1 MRNHTLQKVFLGI
14 SLYLIGTAFSQSNHL
29 YYHQNPSP
37 VSSGEIIEISQLI
50 FSEDEIIK
58 GMLFFRDKGEIS
70 FQEIEMIYTSGKW
83 VGTIP
88 KHRVTTEGLEYV
100 TILTTQEGGRIA
112 LPFIDDPFDNPLF
125 IQVKPKDIAKN
136 NNLTSRSSEHLG
148 GDYEDADVLI
158 LSPEDGAINR
168 PDEIVISASLFN
180 APNVDQTNFK
190 IFIDDKD
197 YTDQTVIF
205 GDVLSLVPDQDMD
218 VGYHSIRLLFKT
230 SYGLDVV
237 PIRWSFN
244 VSKGM
249 VNSSE
254 SLTYK
259 GSFVGRRS
267 SNTASS
273 ISIDEEQYSGKFD
286 AELSWIKAKYSFRKT
301 SRESKLSQPLNRRSL
316 TLQITDYLKI
326 ENGDVYPSISPF
338 ILDGK
343 RVDGRHINADFNY
356 GFEFDGFNFFGRDLL
371 AFGMNGTIEFQT
383 VSGTLSREVQYQ
395 KGIDR
400 AYELITDN
408 VQYDEFG
415 NRVYIFDRN
424 GYTFPRNIN
433 AARLAFS
440 LNNKFKGSIHFLKA
454 KDDYEKIKKNA
465 PDNSLFTVDSSVTGD
480 SVTNYYTLAQ
490 FLDSLT
496 NGDTV
501 KIRPKNWGNGRPE
514 ENLAIGFDFEGAMD
528 NRKILFQMGWN
539 MSLTNNNIWAGTAN
553 KDSLD
558 LMMDTLVDGKLL
570 DIPIDEIGDLIESYE
585 NIFTVHPLYMSPII
599 PIDPIVQKESPIRAI
614 LNMPA
619 SAYYLRLKG
628 SYSFNNIL
636 IEYRQL
642 GPGYKSFG
650 NPYLTNNIR
659 QLTVND
665 RLSALGRR
673 LMFVVGYKYRD
684 NKLSDLVANP
694 IATRTVSFNT
704 TLVPGPG
711 APSIIMNLQSIGR
724 TNGIDSID
732 TDQYGNYLGDSRENS
747 QALNIM
753 ASVNVPGNFEKFTT
767 TTSINVNSITYKDNL
782 SSVRNKDF
790 FFQKSETQTMSITLS
805 TRFQIPLKTSTT
817 FNKTKIIIP
826 YLDPNNIPSKQ
837 ENSWTSFSTSAQY
850 SLFKNKLRFRAGVDF
865 MTNGKTDNT
874 GTQLY
879 GGKFGGDWDIINRL
893 TLSFSSSIRMNS
905 SNSEWNVNSSGFNTT
920 LGYRF

>member
-14 SLYLIGTAFSQSNHL
+14 SLYLIGTAFPQSNHL

-237 PIRWSFN
+237 QIRWSFN

-301 SRESKLSQPLNRRSL
+301 LSL
-316 TLQITDYLKI
+316 I
-326 ENGDVYPSISPF
+326 
-338 ILDGK
+338 
-343 RVDGRHINADFNY
+343 HI
-356 GFEFDGFNFFGRDLL
+356 
-371 AFGMNGTIEFQT
+371 
-383 VSGTLSREVQYQ
+383 
-395 KGIDR
+395 
-400 AYELITDN
+400 
-408 VQYDEFG
+408 
-415 NRVYIFDRN
+415 
-424 GYTFPRNIN
+424 
-433 AARLAFS
+433 
-440 LNNKFKGSIHFLKA
+440 
-454 KDDYEKIKKNA
+454 
-465 PDNSLFTVDSSVTGD
+465 
-480 SVTNYYTLAQ
+480 
-490 FLDSLT
+490 
-496 NGDTV
+496 
-501 KIRPKNWGNGRPE
+501 
-514 ENLAIGFDFEGAMD
+514 
-528 NRKILFQMGWN
+528 
-539 MSLTNNNIWAGTAN
+539 
-553 KDSLD
+553 
-558 LMMDTLVDGKLL
+558 
-570 DIPIDEIGDLIESYE
+570 
-585 NIFTVHPLYMSPII
+585 
-599 PIDPIVQKESPIRAI
+599 
-614 LNMPA
+614 
-619 SAYYLRLKG
+619 
-628 SYSFNNIL
+628 
-636 IEYRQL
+636 
-642 GPGYKSFG
+642 
-650 NPYLTNNIR
+650 
-659 QLTVND
+659 
-665 RLSALGRR
+665 
-673 LMFVVGYKYRD
+673 
-684 NKLSDLVANP
+684 
-694 IATRTVSFNT
+694 
-704 TLVPGPG
+704 
-711 APSIIMNLQSIGR
+711 
-724 TNGIDSID
+724 
-732 TDQYGNYLGDSRENS
+732 
-747 QALNIM
+747 
-753 ASVNVPGNFEKFTT
+753 
-767 TTSINVNSITYKDNL
+767 
-782 SSVRNKDF
+782 
-790 FFQKSETQTMSITLS
+790 
-805 TRFQIPLKTSTT
+805 
-817 FNKTKIIIP
+817 
-826 YLDPNNIPSKQ
+826 
-837 ENSWTSFSTSAQY
+837 
-850 SLFKNKLRFRAGVDF
+850 
-865 MTNGKTDNT
+865 
-874 GTQLY
+874 
-879 GGKFGGDWDIINRL
+879 
-893 TLSFSSSIRMNS
+893 
-905 SNSEWNVNSSGFNTT
+905 
-920 LGYRF
+920 